1 VNDDPG
7 RRTCWRSCISDADD
21 NPSEYVGDD
30 DHGSWWGENTASGD
44 FQNLLNALEEFTG
57 VKLAIVSFSQTLD
70 GLQDGCFILVVEE
83 LVQVPGPVEG
93 LGIDH

>member
-1 VNDDPG
+1 MTLVEGP
-7 RRTCWRSCISDADD
+7 
-21 NPSEYVGDD
+21 VG
-30 DHGSWWGENTASGD
+30 GAAFQKQMIIPQNMLAMMIMAAGGGENTASGD

-57 VKLAIVSFSQTLD
+57 VKLAIVSFSQILD